1 MTTILDWIKKTN
13 FLRNPEN
20 IKILDI
26 CKDLK
31 FSSPLTDV
39 LIKMIERNDSKPFE
53 YILEQNVSL
62 NDLDSTYAITP
73 LMYASQRGKVEFVE
87 KLLLKGADVNRII
100 IKNVA
105 ALNYALTYRI
115 DGDGKGTHINCAKL
129 LIKAGANIESVSNN
143 TNAYEMATLLKNEI
157 EREMVTHKES
167 VTCVINN
174 KLQTRV
180 TNDGIQVTIPQ
191 KIENR
196 IIIKIL
202 HEKTDPIL
210 CNTHRITNDA
220 YVEINNGG
228 IWQKKLLN
236 HNTNN
241 YIEVPQN
248 VDDKVSYH
256 FLPAGVMLDGIITT
270 EKFVCKFH
278 LVWLDGRSTILR
290 YS

>member
-87 KLLLKGADVNRII
+87 KLLLKGVDVDRII
-100 IKNVA
+100 NKNVA
-105 ALNYALTYRI
+105 ALNYALIHRI
-115 DGDGKGTHINCAKL
+115 DGDGKGNHIKCAKL
-129 LIKAGANIESVSNN
+129 LIKAGANIEFVSNN

-157 EREMVTHKES
+157 EREMATNKEL

-174 KLQTRV
+174 KSETCV
-180 TNDGIQVTIPQ
+180 TNDGMQVTIPQ
-191 KIENR
+191 KIEIR

-220 YVEINNGG
+220 FVEINNGG

-248 VDDKVSYH
+248 VDDKISYH
-256 FLPAGVMLDGIITT
+256 FLPAGVTLDGIITT
-270 EKFVCKFH
+270 ENFVCKFNS
-278 LVWLDGRSTILR
+278 VWLDGRSTILR